1 MKRYS
6 IIVEPEA
13 QGELESIFQFIS
25 RNDTEAKA
33 KNFLHKLKVQITTL
47 ESLPFRCRKSYYT
60 EESDTYDMIYK
71 GYTIVYRV
79 IEDGVHILTIFR
91 QKSY

>member
-1 MKRYS
+1 MNQYT

-13 QGELESIFQFIS
+13 QQDLETIFKFITRS
-25 RNDTEAKA
+25 DTVAKA
-33 KNFLHKLKVQITTL
+33 ENFLQELKASIKTL

-60 EESDTYDMIYK
+60 NMSDTYDLIHK
-71 GYTIVYRV
+71 GYTIVFKV
-79 IEDGVHILTIFR
+79 INKEVHVLTIFR